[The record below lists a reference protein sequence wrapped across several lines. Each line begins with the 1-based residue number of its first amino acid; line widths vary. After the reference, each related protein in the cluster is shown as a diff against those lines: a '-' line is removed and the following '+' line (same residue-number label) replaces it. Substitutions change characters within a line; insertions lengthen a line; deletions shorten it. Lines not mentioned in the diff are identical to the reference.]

1 MRILQKI
8 ALLAALASGPALAQA
23 KPWQGVVPGT
33 TVQSEVVTR
42 FGEPSTQGKLG
53 GRTALVYKGEQA
65 IAGTKQAQFFLR
77 DDGRVAEIT
86 VFPASQLDKD
96 SVEGTYGKGAQ
107 KTFTDDFKPVWV
119 FRSIGVMVFFAKD
132 GSVEAISFK
141 APESAATHAAP
152 AAAAPSA
159 QAAKDQKEPASTT
172 GER

>member
-1 MRILQKI
+1 MRILQI
-8 ALLAALASGPALAQA
+8 AFLFALASGPALTRA

-86 VFPASQLDKD
+86 VFPATQLDKD

-119 FRSIGVMVFFAKD
+119 FRSIGVMVFFGKD
-132 GSVEAISFK
+132 GAVEAISFK
-141 APESAATHAAP
+141 APESAAAHPAP
-152 AAAAPSA
+152 AAAAP
-159 QAAKDQKEPASTT
+159 AAKDQKAQKEPAAAPA
-172 GER
+172 GDR